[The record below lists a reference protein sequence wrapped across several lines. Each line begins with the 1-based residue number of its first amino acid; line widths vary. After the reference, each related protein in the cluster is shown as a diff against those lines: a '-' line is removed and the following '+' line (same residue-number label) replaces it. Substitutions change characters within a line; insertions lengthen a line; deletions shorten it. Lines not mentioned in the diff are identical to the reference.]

1 MNLVRPWTI
10 AAGVWVG
17 AVLLAVSP
25 AGAQGTADPSELILR
40 AAEQELEDVGG
51 WFDYAFLRRVVR
63 ESFDADG
70 AVTQREVLVFRCTPQ
85 GEGFDELLIEVD
97 GATPSERE
105 VRKNREA
112 ARFTR
117 HLKMALAGS
126 SDPDSHESF
135 TAMLGG
141 LEQHAWRH
149 RGLEEVEGRQCHRYD
164 MLPSPEPKGASLEE
178 RLAAA
183 QVGTI
188 WLEADTLHITRAELA
203 LSREVTAYG
212 IIRLEKLAIT
222 SVHGPVPGGGWLP
235 REIDVVSEV
244 KVPFKR
250 MRKRNHYRYSE
261 FEKVGSVPRRE

>member
-1 MNLVRPWTI
+1 MRSCRSTFGVLGLASLV
-10 AAGVWVG
+10 AAGSAQAQETVD
-17 AVLLAVSP
+17 P
-25 AGAQGTADPSELILR
+25 ADLIVR

-51 WFDYAFLRRVVR
+51 WFDYGFRRRVVR

-70 AVTQREVLVFRCTPQ
+70 EVTERQELVFRCTPQ
-85 GEGFDELLIEVD
+85 GEGFDELLIELD
-97 GATPSERE
+97 GVPPSERE
-105 VRKNREA
+105 VQKNREA

-135 TAMLGG
+135 TAMLTG
-141 LEQHAWRH
+141 LEKHEWRH
-149 RGLEEVEGRQCHRYD
+149 RGMETVEGRQCHRFE
-164 MLPSPEPKGASLEE
+164 MLPSPEPNGASLEE

-188 WLEADTLHITRAELA
+188 WLEVDTLHIVRAEIA
-203 LSREVTAYG
+203 LSRAVTAYTV
-212 IIRLEKLAIT
+212 IRLEKLAIT

-244 KVPFKR
+244 KVPFRR
-250 MRKRNHYRYSE
+250 MRKRNYYQYSE
-261 FEKVGSVPRRE
+261 FERMTPAPSAE